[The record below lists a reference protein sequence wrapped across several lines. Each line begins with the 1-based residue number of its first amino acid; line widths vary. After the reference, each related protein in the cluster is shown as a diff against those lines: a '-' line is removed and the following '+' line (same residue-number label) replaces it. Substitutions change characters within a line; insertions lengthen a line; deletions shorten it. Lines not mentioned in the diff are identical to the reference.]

1 MHKSS
6 LFSAAFLFASIAA
19 SPAAL
24 VSHWNFDES
33 TGTTAANAA
42 NPALPG
48 TVAGGALWVAGP
60 TGFGSALSFDGIDD
74 QVNTSFATF
83 SGSVARTVTAWV
95 KYPTQAS
102 SSPNEFDAIFSF
114 GNNTTSNRWTM
125 RISDSL
131 AISPFQ
137 LRLEVAGGGVNGA
150 TLLND
155 DRWHHV
161 AVVQSGNSLASISLY
176 VDGVAETLSYN
187 GGGAATAINTVIGAT
202 TQGRIGGSGHAT
214 NYNILGSIDDV
225 RVYDEALS
233 ASQIQQLMVPVPEPS
248 TTAAIS
254 AAALGLLLRRR
265 RS

>member
-1 MHKSS
+1 MHQPT

-19 SPAAL
+19 SPATL
-24 VSHWNFDES
+24 ISHWNFDES

-60 TGFGSALSFDGIDD
+60 SGFGSALAFDGVDD
-74 QVNTSFATF
+74 QVNTTFATLT
-83 SGSVARTVTAWV
+83 GSAARTVTAWV
-95 KYPTQAS
+95 KYPNQVSAT
-102 SSPNEFDAIFSF
+102 PNEFDAIFSF

-125 RISDSL
+125 RLSDSL
-131 AISPFQ
+131 AIAPFQ
-137 LRLEVAGGGVNGA
+137 LRLEVAGGGVNGT

-161 AVVQSGNSLASISLY
+161 AVVQSGNTLASISLY
-176 VDGVAETLSYN
+176 VDGIAETLSYN

-202 TQGRIGGSGHAT
+202 TQGRIGASGHAT

-248 TTAAIS
+248 TAAIS